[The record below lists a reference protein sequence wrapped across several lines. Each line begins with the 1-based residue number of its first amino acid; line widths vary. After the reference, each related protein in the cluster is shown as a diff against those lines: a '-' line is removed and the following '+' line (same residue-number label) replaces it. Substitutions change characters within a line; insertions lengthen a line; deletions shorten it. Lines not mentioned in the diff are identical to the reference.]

1 MMARVSQ
8 IALLAGL
15 ILFSGCGSDDVVDP
29 KADIE
34 RWIGEREAD
43 AEEKNRR
50 FLLANMSEAYT
61 DGRGNSRDDID
72 SMLRLWFLRA
82 DNITLL
88 TSIDE
93 IVVIDETAAEVV
105 MTVGMAGT
113 DDGGL
118 GLRADAYRF
127 ELELVHNGEDWQ
139 LIAAQWGALGDP
151 LR

>member
-8 IALLAGL
+8 ITLLASL
-15 ILFSGCGSDDVVDP
+15 VLFAGCGGDDVVDP

-34 RWIGEREAD
+34 RWIGERETD
-43 AEEKNRR
+43 TEEKNRR
-50 FLLANMSEAYT
+50 FLLANIAEAYA

-72 SMLRLWFLRA
+72 GMLRLWFLRA

-93 IVVIDETAAEVV
+93 IEVIDETAAEVL

-113 DDGGL
+113 DDVGMGF
-118 GLRADAYRF
+118 RADAYRF
-127 ELELVHNGEDWQ
+127 ELELVHDGEDWQ
-139 LIAAQWGALGDP
+139 LIAAQWGELGDP